1 MDGGGQI
8 CFTVTK
14 HFVLVY
20 VRHDVE
26 YSLFCAAS
34 FVSFVCFNKDIDTM
48 DALGHCVMSCRC
60 YKSFCSLIHPFMMIR
75 KELYCA

>member
-26 YSLFCAAS
+26 IF
-34 FVSFVCFNKDIDTM
+34 FVLC
-48 DALGHCVMSCRC
+48 C
-60 YKSFCSLIHPFMMIR
+60 
-75 KELYCA
+75 

>member
-34 FVSFVCFNKDIDTM
+34 MFVLLLSFPSFVSIKISIPWMHWVI
-48 DALGHCVMSCRC
+48 V
-60 YKSFCSLIHPFMMIR
+60 
-75 KELYCA
+75 